1 MTDNTDK
8 LVRGF
13 RLLARSG
20 GDPDTLGV
28 ALLAIHGAL
37 EDHLREQLLARP
49 DLDERAR
56 RQLEH
61 YSGWLPLVRL
71 AQQHLLLSPGQRRA
85 IQEAGLLRQ
94 GFAYGEPFAGSVGT
108 LLHYGRLVET
118 LCGRTGLLRE
128 TLLAE
133 REARQTTA
141 TDGTDG
147 SDTAL
152 PPLPPEL
159 EAQIQ
164 PAPSRAPRP
173 QPAGVQ
179 TAPGTAAPDSL
190 ASDRQEDLDEW
201 DTWDEPEPDMTR
213 LRIPWVRVLVPLV
226 FLIALCLVLNEV
238 AQRLDLPRLVG
249 SLSVPEQAT
258 PAALPTVAPAT
269 AVERRARLVGIGA
282 GPGWLHQNPDFA
294 SATLPQPLRDGMPAS
309 VLDQRQTGPDGT
321 VWQYVS
327 ISGYEGWC
335 PLANLEFTP

>member
-1 MTDNTDK
+1 MTDSTDK
-8 LVRGF
+8 LERGF

-37 EDHLREQLLARP
+37 EDHLRGQLLARA

-71 AQQHLLLSPGQRRA
+71 AQQYLNLSPGQRRA

-118 LCGRTGLLRE
+118 LCGRAGLLRQ

-133 REARQTTA
+133 RRAAEEA
-141 TDGTDG
+141 DG
-147 SDTAL
+147 SGAAA

-164 PAPSRAPRP
+164 PAAVRAPRP
-173 QPAGVQ
+173 QPAA
-179 TAPGTAAPDSL
+179 TASPPAPGPAAQGGPDDL
-190 ASDRQEDLDEW
+190 DGLDEW
-201 DTWDEPEPDMTR
+201 ESWDEPEPDMTR

-226 FLIALCLVLNEV
+226 FLIALCLVASEV
-238 AQRLDLPRLVG
+238 SERLDLPRLVG
-249 SLSVPEQAT
+249 SLGLAERPT
-258 PAALPTVAPAT
+258 PAAQPTAAPA
-269 AVERRARLVGIGA
+269 AAEQRARLVGIGA
-282 GPGWLHQNPDFA
+282 APGWLHQNPDFA
-294 SATLPQPLRDGMPAS
+294 SATLPLRLRDGMSATL
-309 VLDQRQTGPDGT
+309 LDRRQSGPDGT

-327 ISGYEGWC
+327 VSGYEGWC
-335 PLANLEFTP
+335 PLANLELSP